1 MCYYLHGGGHANS
14 SSGDGALTS
23 SSPRNEPADA
33 FTYDPANPVPTH
45 GGNLC
50 CPNEQLPSGAFDQR
64 EVEKRNDVLV
74 YTTLAF
80 DKDFE
85 VTGPLAAE
93 IYISS
98 SAQDTDVTAKLVDVW
113 PNGFAQNLADS
124 IQRLPYRDSLEK
136 PELIQP
142 GTIYKVTIDLGATSN
157 VFRAGHRLRI
167 EISSS
172 NFPHFDRNLN
182 TAESPEQGSKFEKA
196 ENRIYHDAA
205 HPSAIVLP
213 VIPAQ

>member
-1 MCYYLHGGGHANS
+1 
-14 SSGDGALTS
+14 
-23 SSPRNEPADA
+23 
-33 FTYDPANPVPTH
+33 VPTH

-50 CPNEQLPSGAFDQR
+50 CPNDQLPSGAFDQR
-64 EVEKRNDVLV
+64 EVEARSDVLV
-74 YTTLAF
+74 YTTPAF
-80 DKDFE
+80 DREFE
-85 VTGPLAAE
+85 VTGPLTAE
-93 IYISS
+93 IYVSS
-98 SAQDTDVTAKLVDVW
+98 SAVDTDVTAKLVDVW

-124 IQRLPYRDSLEK
+124 IQRLRYRNSPEK
-136 PELIQP
+136 SELMQP
-142 GTIYKVTIDLGATSN
+142 GTIYKVMVDLGATSN
-157 VFRAGHRLRI
+157 AFRAGHRLRL

-182 TAESPEQGSKFEKA
+182 TAESPEQGSKFVKA